1 MYYFHS
7 RESELSKGVHFWA
20 GGGVL
25 TAFTEP
31 QSVPFTGWAL
41 IKITSMS
48 FGTKKMQY
56 KVMAERAARD
66 RDPIFKH
73 IPKYQLNSEFKDSS

>member
-1 MYYFHS
+1 MYCFHS
-7 RESELSKGVHFWA
+7 LESELSKEMHFF
-20 GGGVL
+20 GGGL
-25 TAFTEP
+25 TALTEP

-48 FGTKKMQY
+48 LGTKKMQY

-66 RDPIFKH
+66 RDPIFKQ